1 MSNTVS
7 SLHYTHM
14 SVMKQQEKEKL
25 AKEKEKEKTE
35 RKGQW
40 SDGVAWSAG
49 HHASDVHVAAGT
61 RENGAR
67 ACDCYA
73 ERAYVAASSA
83 PLATVVLRTGYGTS

>member
-14 SVMKQQEKEKL
+14 SVMNQQRKRKIG
-25 AKEKEKEKTE
+25 KKKKKNE

-67 ACDCYA
+67 ACDRYA
-73 ERAYVAASSA
+73 ERAYITASSA
-83 PLATVVLRTGYGTS
+83 PLANVFLRTGYGTP